1 MKRWMI
7 WIALGALVVLTVWK
21 LASNK
26 RIVQERVYRHDK
38 SAPVHVGVDTVR
50 QALLGEG
57 TRYSGT
63 VEAMHD
69 GRVMAEVPGRV
80 VALDVIEGEW
90 VERGAV
96 IARLDGE
103 LLRLQLEAAQV
114 QVGGLEKD
122 HARYTILAKADAVQA
137 VQLEKTDVALE
148 AARIQRDNLNE
159 QLRRTTIVAPFSG
172 QVVQLLVEVGTVLAP
187 SMPVAQLTD
196 HRALE
201 LVLLVPASDRGRFR
215 IGDALTVAASGTKS
229 LVGTVSSVGDRGDGA
244 HNFAVR
250 IALASS
256 VDDAIRPGTSASVQ
270 APRKE
275 EVPGAVIPANALIG
289 STLEPEVYVVQDG
302 IAQRRTIVTTATS
315 GGFVAV
321 AEGLKPGEIVVTS
334 GFISLADGMPVRY
347 R

>member
-7 WIALGALVVLTVWK
+7 WIALGALLALTVWK

-26 RIVQERVYRHDK
+26 GIVQERVYRHDK

-50 QALLGEG
+50 QAVLGEG
-57 TRYSGT
+57 TAYSGT
-63 VEAMHD
+63 VEALHD

-80 VALDVIEGEW
+80 VALEVSEGEW

-96 IARLDGE
+96 IARLDDE

-148 AARIQRDNLNE
+148 AARIQRDNLNA

-187 SMPVAQLTD
+187 AMPVAQLTD

-201 LVLLVPASDRGRFR
+201 LVVLVPAADRYRFR
-215 IGDALTVAASGTKS
+215 IGDALTVH
-229 LVGTVSSVGDRGDGA
+229 VGGMQSIDGKVSSVGDRGDGA

-250 IALASS
+250 IALASRA
-256 VDDAIRPGTSASVQ
+256 DDAIRPGMAATVRAQ
-270 APRKE
+270 RKG

-289 STLEPEVYVVQDG
+289 STLAPEVYVVQDG
-302 IAQRRTIVTTATS
+302 IAKRRAIVTGPAS
-315 GGFVAV
+315 GGLVAV
-321 AEGLKPGEIVVTS
+321 AEGLKHGDIVVTS
-334 GFISLADGMPVRY
+334 GFISLSDGMPVRY